1 MGDLDHHLEHG
12 SLGLHESDL
21 QTASG
26 ISSAHPS
33 AKHTHA
39 ETTLLVTSVAID
51 RIVHVMRPKTEQFF
65 SGLTPQIPWTV
76 THTSEHIHFY
86 ILVLFST
93 F

>member
-1 MGDLDHHLEHG
+1 MDLWAYMNLTYKRHLESVQPFFNG
-12 SLGLHESDL
+12 
-21 QTASG
+21 
-26 ISSAHPS
+26 AHPS

-51 RIVHVMRPKTEQFF
+51 HIVHVMRPKTKQFF
-65 SGLTPQIPWTV
+65 SGLTPQITWTV